1 MARTKPLFGFAPSPL
16 KIKRKARITS
26 TTANTTPT
34 IRFEVLLSAFVSWVS
49 VCWVIVP
56 PPVNHADLI
65 DKKKPSPTEY
75 ATQHDDA
82 NPGIR
87 RLEYPLPAR
96 CAYSPESDSLPPQL
110 RQLQAKCG

>member
-1 MARTKPLFGFAPSPL
+1 MPRTKPLFGFAPSPL
-16 KIKRKARITS
+16 RIRRKAKTTS
-26 TTANTTPT
+26 TTAKITPT
-34 IRFEVLLSAFVSWVS
+34 IRFEVLLSALVYWVS
-49 VCWVIVP
+49 VYWVIVP
-56 PPVNHADLI
+56 PPVSYADSI
-65 DKKKPSPTEY
+65 GKKKPSPSEY
-75 ATQHDDA
+75 ETQHDDA